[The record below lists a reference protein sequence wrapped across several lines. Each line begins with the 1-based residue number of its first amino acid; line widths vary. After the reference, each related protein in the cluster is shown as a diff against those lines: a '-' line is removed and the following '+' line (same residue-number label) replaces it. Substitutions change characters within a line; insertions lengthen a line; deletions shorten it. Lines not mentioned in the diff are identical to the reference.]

1 MILFYKRKENIRGMK
16 EKFLRLLNEYEN
28 ERNKIMNK
36 IAKVDDNEDLTIEGK
51 KKQKELLQS
60 NFHKVEEKYA
70 KLLNDILDQA
80 ITAVQENNK
89 AEMKR
94 RLSDTSYQVGLSN
107 IIKGIELGAYDE
119 MALHEIVNNNYIEDM
134 YALKL
139 INGAINKSGVAIPR
153 FLEEDRVKKTIDYLN
168 REKEQ
173 VEDYVENGLGNRST
187 RFGIMGMN
195 DFIGEKFD
203 GGLKYIG

>member
-1 MILFYKRKENIRGMK
+1 MK